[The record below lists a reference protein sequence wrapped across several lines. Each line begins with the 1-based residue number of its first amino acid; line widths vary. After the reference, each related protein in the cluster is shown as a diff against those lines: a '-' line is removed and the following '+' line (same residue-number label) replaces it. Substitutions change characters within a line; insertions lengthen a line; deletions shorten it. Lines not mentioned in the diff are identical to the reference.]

1 MLDYVVILLY
11 GKNID
16 EEKGIN
22 SMKKLIKLVMVI
34 VAISSIGVAAK
45 VTVSANEK
53 QVEVAE
59 DSMISDNNEESND
72 TDIQGQNDDETFTC
86 HHVFEKMEYITYC
99 KGHNVPHT
107 LVYSVNGGEK
117 ITDSLKLDC
126 EDIRSG
132 IPHYMMYY
140 YDFPNV
146 KVGDVIEY
154 EYSYTYRYGGFPE
167 ERAIPGTFVVEAP
180 TE

>member
-1 MLDYVVILLY
+1 
-11 GKNID
+11 
-16 EEKGIN
+16 
-22 SMKKLIKLVMVI
+22 MVI
-34 VAISSIGVAAK
+34 VAIISIGVAAK

-59 DSMISDNNEESND
+59 NSMISDNNEESNNTD
-72 TDIQGQNDDETFTC
+72 TQGQNEDGTFTD
-86 HHVFEKMEYITYC
+86 HYVFEKMEYITYC

-132 IPHYMMYY
+132 IPHYMIYY
-140 YDFPNV
+140 
-146 KVGDVIEY
+146 
-154 EYSYTYRYGGFPE
+154 
-167 ERAIPGTFVVEAP
+167 
-180 TE
+180 